1 MVWSDFPN
9 DADSGAVGQDD
20 MSSDDLHTLEN
31 VVGDQKVSVEVA
43 EVYGRG
49 ELCCRRNGA

>member
-31 VVGDQKVSVEVA
+31 IVGDQKVSVEVA